1 MAGRFALDL
10 LLALYI
16 AGATACEY
24 EFNNLEKLEIKFIKV
39 PSFVLCLF
47 PARRFFEFVYTDF
60 F

>member
-1 MAGRFALDL
+1 MAAHFAFDL

-39 PSFVLCLF
+39 PGFVLCFLPACRLF
-47 PARRFFEFVYTDF
+47 KFVYIDIF
-60 F
+60 